1 MQQTVKQ
8 RLIEF
13 LKYLG
18 VGQNKFEEEVGWGNG
33 YITHMKDKKL
43 RQPQISSLKDRYP
56 NLNIDWLQDGVGNM
70 LLPVPT
76 YSTEEEAMF
85 ANTELY
91 KSMKKQIEELQGKMS
106 IGGDNI
112 TIGDKAKGSFRIKN
126 SGEECKL
133 CAEKERLIA
142 SLEEQILAKDELIR
156 ALKGEK

>member
-1 MQQTVKQ
+1 MEGTIKE
-8 RLIEF
+8 RLISF
-13 LKYLG
+13 LNYLG
-18 VGQNKFEEEVGWGNG
+18 IGQNKFETSVGWPTSSISKMNNN
-33 YITHMKDKKL
+33 
-43 RQPQISSLKDRYP
+43 ISSKKISDIRKVYP
-56 NLNIDWLQDGVGNM
+56 NFNIDWLLTGDGSM
-70 LLPVPT
+70 ILPVPT